1 MANNFDS
8 NFSRKI
14 MNSFLDKFQSERVLT
29 KNVDTQLFAG
39 KFNPSTG
46 QTIDIKR
53 PADYVSVRTPT
64 GDVSSE
70 TSSDIL
76 TGKAS
81 AVVQD
86 YFTAFVDYDEADEA
100 IKMNQLDELL
110 APMATRIV
118 TDFEVDYAKFMMKN
132 TSLLAGEVG
141 VAVGAGGD
149 AWGDV
154 AEAGAIMQSTGI
166 PMDGGWCYAVNPY
179 VQRKLAGSDRGLGG
193 ETSSMTANQRATIQ
207 ENYAGMKVM
216 TATTLGSYTT
226 GAGADRAG
234 TVVGTP
240 LSTYAAAKDT
250 MTQVIGVTAFQ
261 ANLVVAAGETVT
273 ITASTASVNRLNLST
288 REPVINDVGSVIVWS
303 GTVTDSVTLD
313 GSGAGNLIVSGPAIF
328 EASGQYNTVSQAIAS
343 GDVISLG
350 GAASTII
357 QPNLFWHKQAFSCT
371 SVPIKKLHS
380 TDTVATTEDG
390 LQLRVSKGSGF
401 LENTNKVRIDF
412 RPAYGVMNPFFA
424 GQGFGNS

>member
-14 MNSFLDKFQSERVLT
+14 MESFLDKFQSERVIT

-46 QTIDIKR
+46 ESIDIKR
-53 PADYVSVRTPT
+53 PTDYVSVRTST
-64 GDVSSE
+64 GDVSGE
-70 TSSDIL
+70 TASSII
-76 TGKAS
+76 TGKAT
-81 AVVQD
+81 ATVQD

-100 IKMNQLDELL
+100 IKMNQLDTLL

-118 TDFEVDYAKFMMKN
+118 TDFETDYAKFMMKN
-132 TSLLAGEVG
+132 TALLSGTVG
-141 VAVGAGGD
+141 TAIAD
-149 AWGDV
+149 WDDV
-154 AEAGAIMQSTGI
+154 AGAGAIMQATGV
-166 PMDGGWCYAVNPY
+166 PMDGAWNMAVNPF
-179 VQRKLAGSDRGLGG
+179 VQRKLASDQRSLGG
-193 ETSSMTANQRATIQ
+193 ETGGMTANQRATITD
-207 ENYAGMKVM
+207 NFAGMKVM
-216 TATTLGSYTT
+216 TATTLGNYTT
-226 GAGADRAG
+226 GTGADRAG

-240 LSTYAAAKDT
+240 VATYLSAKDT
-250 MTQVIGVTAFQ
+250 MTQVVGVTAFQ

-273 ITASTASVNRLNLST
+273 VTGRNRLNLST
-288 REPVINDVGSVIVWS
+288 REAMIDETGAAVVWTA
-303 GTVTDSVTLD
+303 TVTEAVTLD
-313 GSGAGNLIVSGPAIF
+313 GSGAGNLTLTGPAIF
-328 EASGQYNTVSQAIAS
+328 EANGQYNTVSSAIAAS
-343 GDVISLG
+343 DVITLG

-357 QPNLFWHKQAFSCT
+357 QPNLFWHKQAFTCA

-424 GQGFGNS
+424 GQCFGA

>member
-14 MNSFLDKFQSERVLT
+14 MESFLDKFQSERVIT

-46 QTIDIKR
+46 DSIDIKR
-53 PADYVSVRTPT
+53 PTDYVSVRTST
-64 GDVSSE
+64 GDVSGE
-70 TSSDIL
+70 TASSII
-76 TGKAS
+76 TGKAT
-81 AVVQD
+81 ATVQD

-100 IKMNQLDELL
+100 IKMNQLDTLL

-118 TDFEVDYAKFMMKN
+118 TDFETDYAKFMMKN
-132 TSLLAGEVG
+132 TALLAGDVG
-141 VAVGAGGD
+141 TAIGGGATSD

-154 AEAGAIMQSTGI
+154 AEAGAIMQASGV
-166 PMDGGWCYAVNPY
+166 PMDGGWNYAVNPFA
-179 VQRKLAGSDRGLGG
+179 QRKLAGDQRSLGG
-193 ETSSMTANQRATIQ
+193 ETGSMTANERATIQ
-207 ENYAGMKVM
+207 ENFAGMKVM
-216 TATTLGSYTT
+216 TATTLGNYTT
-226 GAGADRAG
+226 GTGADRAG

-240 LSTYAAAKDT
+240 VATYVNAKDT
-250 MTQVIGVTAFQ
+250 MTQVIGVTALQ

-273 ITASTASVNRLNLST
+273 IVGPSRLNLST
-288 REPVINDVGSVIVWS
+288 REIMLDGAGSAVSWTA
-303 GTVTDSVTLD
+303 TVTATVTL
-313 GSGAGNLIVSGPAIF
+313 GASGDGNLTVTGPAIY
-328 EASGQYNTVSQAIAS
+328 EANGQYNTASAAIVA
-343 GDVISLG
+343 GAVITLG

-357 QPNLFWHKQAFSCT
+357 QPNLFWHKQAFTCA

-424 GQGFGNS
+424 GQGFGSA

>member
-14 MNSFLDKFQSERVLT
+14 MESFLDKFQSERVIT

-46 QTIDIKR
+46 DSIDIKR
-53 PADYVSVRTPT
+53 PTDYTSVRTAK
-64 GDVSSE
+64 GDVSGE
-70 TSSDIL
+70 TANDII
-76 TGKAS
+76 TGKAT
-81 AVVQD
+81 ATVQD
-86 YFTAFVDYDEADEA
+86 YFTTFVDYDEADEA
-100 IKMNQLDELL
+100 IKMNQLDKLL

-118 TDFEVDYAKFMMKN
+118 TDFETDYAKFMMKN
-132 TSLLAGEVG
+132 SGLLAGEVG
-141 VAVGAGGD
+141 VAIGAGGD

-154 AEAGAIMQSTGI
+154 AEAGAIMQASGI
-166 PMDGGWCYAVNPY
+166 PMDGGWKYAVNPFA
-179 VQRKLAGSDRGLGG
+179 QRKLAGDQRSLGG
-193 ETSSMTANQRATIQ
+193 ETGAMTANEKATIQ
-207 ENYAGMKVM
+207 ESFAGMKVM
-216 TATTLGSYTT
+216 TATTLGNYST
-226 GAGADRAG
+226 GTGADRAG

-240 LSTYAAAKDT
+240 VATYLSAKDT

-273 ITASTASVNRLNLST
+273 ITGRYRLNMST
-288 REPVINDVGSVIVWS
+288 REVVLDETGAPIVWS
-303 GTVTDSVTLD
+303 ATVTESVTLN
-313 GSGAGNLIVSGPAIF
+313 GSGAGNLTVTGPAIF
-328 EASGQYNTVSQAIAS
+328 EASGQYNTVDSAITA
-343 GDVISLG
+343 GDVITLG

-357 QPNLFWHKQAFSCT
+357 QPNLFWHKQAFTCA

-390 LQLRVSKGSGF
+390 LQLRVSKGSNF
-401 LENTNKVRIDF
+401 LENSQKVRIDF

-424 GQGFGNS
+424 GKGFGNS